1 MARESWTDE
10 RLDDLNAKVDVGFD
24 KVDQRFDKVDQRFDR
39 LEARSISRAEFDR
52 RFDEVNKRLDRAD
65 ERFEQ
70 IDSRLYSMS
79 RTMVIAAVTMSSS
92 MIAGFG
98 VLAAVLA
105 AKL

>member
-1 MARESWTDE
+1 MHVVMRESWTDE
-10 RLDDLNAKVDVGFD
+10 RLDDLNAKVDVGFG
-24 KVDQRFDKVDQRFDR
+24 RIDQRFDR
-39 LEARSISRAEFDR
+39 LEGRSISRAEFDR
-52 RFDEVNKRLDRAD
+52 RFDEVDKRLDRAD
-65 ERFEQ
+65 ERVEQ

-79 RTMVIAAVTMSSS
+79 RTMVIAAITMSSS

>member
-1 MARESWTDE
+1 MPRESWTDE
-10 RLDDLNAKVDVGFD
+10 RLDDLNAKADAGFN
-24 KVDQRFDKVDQRFDR
+24 RLDQRFDR
-39 LEARSISRAEFDR
+39 LEAGAISRAEFDR

-65 ERFEQ
+65 ERVEQ